1 MQYTVNV
8 PFSFDIQNVTLAH
21 HYETIELNADV
32 VFDRKVTISVCNS
45 ILSKDPTMRDILAN
59 FFQNECYHRWQEIQH
74 YASLNNWANYAK
86 YGRIPR
92 SSWKNWAGLRPAHKL
107 KQARATLSIICPPP
121 PTPYTLQDI
130 KDFRW

>member
-21 HYETIELNADV
+21 HYETIELDADLQ
-32 VFDRKVTISVCNS
+32 FNRKVTIGVCNS
-45 ILSKDPTMRDILAN
+45 ILSKDPAMRDILAQ
-59 FFQNECYHRWQEIQH
+59 FFQNECYHRWQEILY
-74 YASLNNWANYAK
+74 YASQNNWTNYTK
-86 YGRIPR
+86 YGHVGKG
-92 SSWKNWAGLRPAHKL
+92 WKNWAGLRPSHKL

-121 PTPYTLQDI
+121 STPYTLQDI